1 MTTKKAATANLTLR
15 RPDSPLTEPDLLAAL
30 APVLELLN
38 LDADDVESLTITK
51 TRVRVVLVPRTRGRR
66 QHDSRVRVSY
76 PVSWGTD

>member
-1 MTTKKAATANLTLR
+1 
-15 RPDSPLTEPDLLAAL
+15 
-30 APVLELLN
+30 VLELLN
-38 LDADDVESLTITK
+38 LDPDDVESLTITK